1 MKVVVLTILTA
12 GLLAFLGEAIALPQ
26 LLTLLVMSVL
36 IGSTAVVTG
45 RRRWAPMTI
54 AIMGLV
60 MVMALGGA
68 AGAQETTAAETAP
81 QDTVQPSLQQ
91 ALPDLKIFDVDKNDD
106 ASQVKFGVINEGTA
120 PAGPF
125 TISLY
130 VKDASG
136 SYERV
141 ASEAVD
147 VQLEHLETH
156 YGDFTEFDWKWIWPK
171 SEFEVRLDEDE
182 AVADADRSNNVKE
195 KSWTYLELIPLRIGY
210 YISFIL
216 IPTLLG
222 TGLLI
227 TLSNRFIQ
235 IRKLGHS
242 IKVTAGVYDD
252 PKDEGDVT
260 HFQALTAALSAT
272 VGIGNI
278 AGVAIALR
286 WGGPGALFWMWVTA
300 LLGMSLKFAECTLAH
315 KFRIIHEDGS
325 ASGGPMYYITQGLG
339 KNWKW
344 FATLFAICAVLCSF
358 CTGNMNQANTIA
370 ESLREYDLTQIGF
383 PAFML
388 DVDAETGVGNIKAW
402 IVGVFIATL
411 VGLVVI
417 GGIKRIASVASRV
430 VPTMAVLY
438 CGGAIIILINN
449 YTDVFPSLQRIFVG
463 AFSPEAG
470 VGGVFVVIMWGI
482 RRGLYSN
489 EAGQGSAPMAHAAAK
504 TEEAVREGA
513 VALMEPFVD
522 TLIIC
527 SITGITI
534 LSTGAL
540 EAYPE
545 LTGAQ
550 LTRAAFEDGFG
561 NFKWIGNAIITTSV
575 FFFAYST
582 MISWSYYGDRASEYL
597 FGAKA
602 IKPYRFVYVFF
613 NFLGCILP
621 LAVVWNIGDVALSCM
636 AIPNLIA
643 IIFLSGVLKKMTDA
657 YFAKK
662 HLTYKE
668 LLVQQQSGKSK

>member
-1 MKVVVLTILTA
+1 MV
-12 GLLAFLGEAIALPQ
+12 
-26 LLTLLVMSVL
+26 
-36 IGSTAVVTG
+36 IGR
-45 RRRWAPMTI
+45 RRRWAPVKI
-54 AIMGLV
+54 AAMGLALV
-60 MVMALGGA
+60 MVMGAA
-68 AGAQETTAAETAP
+68 AGAQEEAVAAGAAPQTTA
-81 QDTVQPSLQQ
+81 QPSLEQ
-91 ALPDLKIFDVDKNDD
+91 ALPDLAIFSVDKNDD
-106 ASQVKFGVINEGTA
+106 ASIITFGVINEGDVT
-120 PAGPF
+120 AGPF

-130 VKDASG
+130 VKDENDV
-136 SYERV
+136 YKFET
-141 ASEAVD
+141 SETVD
-147 VQLEHLETH
+147 VQLEHLKTH
-156 YGDFTEFDWKWIWPK
+156 YGEITEYDWKWIWPA
-171 SEFEVRLDEDE
+171 SVFEVRLDESE
-182 AVADADRSNNVKE
+182 ALPDANRENNVKE

-227 TLSNRFIQ
+227 TFSNRFIQ

-300 LLGMSLKFAECTLAH
+300 ILGMSLKFAECTLAH
-315 KFRIIHEDGS
+315 KFRLIHEDGS

-370 ESLREYDLTQIGF
+370 ESLREYDLTQISF

-388 DVDAETGVGNIKAW
+388 DFEKDGVPTEEGYIKAW

-470 VGGVFVVIMWGI
+470 IGGVFVVIMWGI

-522 TLIIC
+522 TLLIC
-527 SITGITI
+527 TITGVTI

-550 LTRAAFEDGFG
+550 LTRAAFEEGFG
-561 NFKWIGNAIITTSV
+561 AKYWWIGNAIITTSV

-602 IKPYRFVYVFF
+602 IKPYRFVYGFF

-643 IIFLSGVLKKMTDA
+643 IIFLSGVLKKMTDV

-668 LLVQQQSGKSK
+668 LLTQQQSGKSK